1 MRLEIRD
8 ANKNLVAWTYCDLTR
23 NDVYKFAS
31 PLQLHPYMYT
41 LRTALDSIN
50 RGELSGKLNDLTY
63 NANYEY

>member
-8 ANKNLVAWTYCDLTR
+8 ANKTLVAWTYCEVTQKDTYR
-23 NDVYKFAS
+23 FAS
-31 PLQLHPYMYT
+31 RVLVHPYLYT
-41 LRTALDSIN
+41 LRTALNSIN

>member
-8 ANKNLVAWTYCDLTR
+8 SNKKLVAWTYCDLAKDDTYR
-23 NDVYKFAS
+23 FAS
-31 PLQLHPYMYT
+31 RVLVHPYLYT
-41 LRTALDSIN
+41 LRTALNSIN